1 MCKQCRDEHTKSP
14 ETKHHKLVHY
24 RHRKRKLPVEKCKNH
39 PTKNLDM
46 LCEDCEIP
54 VCSKCATQY
63 HQKHAFKDLEE
74 IYSKRF
80 ILCLEEINKIN
91 QNFLP
96 TSKHMKKNVEED
108 KISIKEYMRNIR
120 KHVKDESKYFLDLM
134 ESMTL

>member
-1 MCKQCRDEHTKSP
+1 MRTVKFQFVLNVQHNTTK
-14 ETKHHKLVHY
+14 
-24 RHRKRKLPVEKCKNH
+24 
-39 PTKNLDM
+39 
-46 LCEDCEIP
+46 
-54 VCSKCATQY
+54 
-63 HQKHAFKDLEE
+63 KHAFKDLEE

-120 KHVKDESKYFLDLM
+120 KHVKDESKSFIDLM